1 MLRELIGIMEDDMN
15 DNYMI
20 YEYLKQAKENN
31 NEAMT
36 QFFFS
41 RAKQRLAN
49 FKEDKTI
56 VKDMAAK

>member
-36 QFFFS
+36 
-41 RAKQRLAN
+41 
-49 FKEDKTI
+49 
-56 VKDMAAK
+56 